1 MQVSKV
7 VWRLSNRTSAH
18 ALQEMRYLRRTS
30 HRFSISVES
39 VERNTD
45 IRASSIVVIFGKK
58 KKKEPRR
65 GQIHLSIFENSK
77 MTLLFYK
84 NTY

>member
-7 VWRLSNRTSAH
+7 VWRRSNRTYVH
-18 ALQEMRYLRRTS
+18 ALQETRYLRRTS

-39 VERNTD
+39 VERDTD
-45 IRASSIVVIFGKK
+45 IRASSIVVILGKK
-58 KKKEPRR
+58 KKERTTQGTNPF
-65 GQIHLSIFENSK
+65 IHFENSK